1 MRFLLGASVALAG
14 VQGAHAAPP
23 ELPAMSVGGAGAAA
37 GQVTPTPPATPSIA
51 DQPGTASDMIPII
64 SECLKDKDFSKAAV
78 AADGWSVKLYSL
90 GSARSSEA
98 LRSGDRQGMLDAMT
112 QRSTVFIKEGQRGY
126 LNLRSSRT
134 VFVSCQAYVNI
145 ASADQSDV
153 IKSDIIKQFGLTHTA
168 DIKVNFDIGF
178 FLHQNI
184 LEKVEEYYRV
194 GNSYVVFALDKQQEK
209 NVFSAYVFQG

>member
-1 MRFLLGASVALAG
+1 MTV
-14 VQGAHAAPP
+14 P
-23 ELPAMSVGGAGAAA
+23 VGGNGEVGAGSGAAAALFLSAMLVGGPGAAA
-37 GQVTPTPPATPSIA
+37 GQVTPTPPAAPSIA
-51 DQPGTASDMIPII
+51 DQPGTASDMIPIL
-64 SECLKDKDFSKAAV
+64 SECVKDKDFSKATV
-78 AADGWSVKLYSL
+78 AADGWTVKLYSL
-90 GSARSSEA
+90 GSARSGEA

-112 QRSTVFIKEGQRGY
+112 QRSTVFVKEEQRGY

-145 ASADQSDV
+145 ASADQFDA
-153 IKSDIIKQFGLTHTA
+153 IKSDIIKQFGLTRTP

-194 GNSYVVFALDKQQEK
+194 GNVYVVFALDKQREK

>member
-1 MRFLLGASVALAG
+1 MPLLFGASLAPVSGGLRVVAALL
-14 VQGAHAAPP
+14 
-23 ELPAMSVGGAGAAA
+23 LPAMLVGGSGAMA
-37 GQVTPTPPATPSIA
+37 GQIAPTPPATPSIA

-64 SECLKDKDFSKAAV
+64 AECLKDKDFSKAVV
-78 AADGWSVKLYSL
+78 AADGWTVKLHSL
-90 GSARSSEA
+90 GSVRSGEA

-112 QRSTVFIKEGQRGY
+112 QRSTVFVKEGQRGY

-145 ASADQSDV
+145 ASADQFGA
-153 IKSDIIKQFGLTHTA
+153 IKSDIVKQFGLTPTT

-194 GNSYVVFALDKQQEK
+194 GNSYVVFALDKQREK